1 MQEAPHVAV
10 HASNN
15 QAPALLL
22 AMLSA
27 IWWLTVFSD
36 DNHLARQDISDPL
49 EAYGPKG
56 TVLRGDTPLITI
68 I

>member
-1 MQEAPHVAV
+1 
-10 HASNN
+10 
-15 QAPALLL
+15 
-22 AMLSA
+22 MLSG
-27 IWWLTVFSD
+27 IWPLTVFGD

-56 TVLRGDTPLITI
+56 AVLRGDTPLITI